1 MTKQEEALKD
11 QEVVE
16 AIHKNTLRVL
26 EEIGIAFLTEESRE
40 LLKKNGIKVEG
51 TRAYFTEKQIMD
63 ALDTATKDF
72 TVYARNEKY
81 NVKMNTEDIY
91 MTPAYGS
98 TRICEADGTLRSA
111 ELDDFLKLANIF
123 QASDEFSIN
132 GGIMVQPN
140 DIDPKIAAEVMVY
153 ATLCR
158 SDKVLFNVCDGKK
171 NAENILKMVKIVF
184 GDDITEKPC
193 TFNLISPLAPLA
205 YTQQAL
211 ETAEVWAENGQP
223 LVLCP
228 APMAG
233 ATGPISVVG
242 DVTISNAEF
251 LAGNV
256 YAQLVRPGTPIIF
269 GHAATVSDMQN
280 MQVSNACPGF
290 VKIAKYGAMLAKKYG
305 VPCRSG
311 GGMSNASGVTAQA
324 GVESAMSMF
333 ESFTERANL
342 MMHATGS
349 LHSFNSVSFE
359 KVLLDIE
366 TFTRMKYYFNETP
379 ADDHALAFDAIKEVI
394 DNNSNF
400 VVSSHTFE
408 RFRIDPWYSQVSLH
422 CNTEGDPN
430 QALYNSIQK
439 RLDLLLDNYEYPE
452 MPKDQRDAL
461 DALMRDIGM
470 QESDMAK
477 I

>member
-1 MTKQEEALKD
+1 MKKQEEAIRD
-11 QEVVE
+11 QEIVE
-16 AIHKNTLRVL
+16 LIHQNTLRIL
-26 EEIGIAFLTEESRE
+26 KEIGVGFLTEESRDT
-40 LLKKNGIKVEG
+40 LRQNGIRIEG
-51 TRAYFTEKQIMD
+51 TRAYFTEEQVMD
-63 ALDTATKDF
+63 ALEKATKDF
-72 TVYARNEKY
+72 TVYARNSKY
-81 NVKMNTEDIY
+81 DVKMNTEDIY

-98 TRICEADGTLRSA
+98 TRICESDGTLRPA
-111 ELDDFLKLANIF
+111 VLDDFLKLANIF
-123 QASDEFSIN
+123 QVSDEFSIN

-158 SDKVLFNVCDGKK
+158 SDKALFNVCDGKK

-184 GDDITEKPC
+184 GHDITEKPC

-211 ETAEVWAENGQP
+211 ETMEIWGANGQP
-223 LVLCP
+223 LILAP

-242 DVTISNAEF
+242 NVSVSNAEF

-256 YAQLVRPGTPIIF
+256 YAQIIRPGTPIIF
-269 GHAATVSDMQN
+269 GHAATVSDMKN

-290 VKIAKYGAMLAKKYG
+290 VKIAKYGALLAKKYG

-311 GGMSNASGVTAQA
+311 GSMSNASGLTAQA

-349 LHSFNSVSFE
+349 LHSFNTVSFE

-366 TFTRMKYYFNETP
+366 TFTRMKYYFSETP
-379 ADDHALAFDAIKEVI
+379 ADEHAMAFDAIKEVI
-394 DNNSNF
+394 VNNSNF
-400 VVSSHTFE
+400 VVSSHTYE

-430 QALYNSIQK
+430 KALYTSI
-439 RLDLLLDNYEYPE
+439 RNRMDTLLGSYHQPE
-452 MPKDQRDAL
+452 MPAEQRQAL
-461 DALMRDIGM
+461 DTFMRELGM
-470 QESDMAK
+470 NQSDMDK

>member
-1 MTKQEEALKD
+1 
-11 QEVVE
+11 
-16 AIHKNTLRVL
+16 
-26 EEIGIAFLTEESRE
+26 
-40 LLKKNGIKVEG
+40 
-51 TRAYFTEKQIMD
+51 
-63 ALDTATKDF
+63 
-72 TVYARNEKY
+72 
-81 NVKMNTEDIY
+81 
-91 MTPAYGS
+91 
-98 TRICEADGTLRSA
+98 
-111 ELDDFLKLANIF
+111 
-123 QASDEFSIN
+123 
-132 GGIMVQPN
+132 
-140 DIDPKIAAEVMVY
+140 
-153 ATLCR
+153 
-158 SDKVLFNVCDGKK
+158 
-171 NAENILKMVKIVF
+171 
-184 GDDITEKPC
+184 
-193 TFNLISPLAPLA
+193 
-205 YTQQAL
+205 
-211 ETAEVWAENGQP
+211 
-223 LVLCP
+223 
-228 APMAG
+228 
-233 ATGPISVVG
+233 
-242 DVTISNAEF
+242 
-251 LAGNV
+251 
-256 YAQLVRPGTPIIF
+256 
-269 GHAATVSDMQN
+269 
-280 MQVSNACPGF
+280 
-290 VKIAKYGAMLAKKYG
+290 
-305 VPCRSG
+305 
-311 GGMSNASGVTAQA
+311 MSNASGVTAQA

>member
-1 MTKQEEALKD
+1 MTKQEEAIRD
-11 QEVVE
+11 QQIVE
-16 AIHKNTLRVL
+16 LIHQNTLRIL
-26 EEIGIAFLTEESRE
+26 EEIGVAFLTEESRE
-40 LLKKNGIKVEG
+40 VLRQNGVKVEG
-51 TRAYFTEKQIMD
+51 TRAYFTEKQVMD
-63 ALDTATKDF
+63 ALDAATKDF
-72 TVYARNEKY
+72 TVYARNSKY
-81 NVKMNTEDIY
+81 DVKMNTEDIY

-98 TRICEADGTLRSA
+98 TRICEADGTIRSA
-111 ELDDFLKLANIF
+111 VFDDFIKLADIF
-123 QASDEFSIN
+123 QASDEFFIN

-153 ATLCR
+153 TTLCR
-158 SDKVLFNVCDGKK
+158 SDKALFCVCDGKK

-184 GDDITEKPC
+184 GDDITDKPC

-211 ETAEVWAENGQP
+211 DTIDVWGKNGQP
-223 LVLCP
+223 LILAP

-242 DVTISNAEF
+242 NVSVSNAEF

-256 YAQLVRPGTPIIF
+256 YAQMIHAGTPIIF

-290 VKIAKYGAMLAKKYG
+290 VKIAKYGALLAKKYG

-311 GGMSNASGVTAQA
+311 GSMSNASGLTAQA
-324 GVESAMSMF
+324 GVESAMTMF

-349 LHSFNSVSFE
+349 LQSFNAVSFE

-366 TFTRMKYYFNETP
+366 TFNRMKYYFSETP
-379 ADDHALAFDAIKEVI
+379 ADEDSLAFDAIKEVI

-400 VVSSHTFE
+400 VVSTHTFE

-422 CNTEGDPN
+422 SNTEGDPN
-430 QALYNSIQK
+430 QALYASIQK
-439 RLDLLLDNYEYPE
+439 RMNSLLESYQYPE
-452 MPKDQRDAL
+452 MPAEQRQTL
-461 DALMRDIGM
+461 DDFMREIGM
-470 QESDMAK
+470 DKSDMAK

>member
-16 AIHKNTLRVL
+16 AIHQNTLRIL

-111 ELDDFLKLANIF
+111 ELDDFLRLANIF
-123 QASDEFSIN
+123 QASDEFFIN

-205 YTQQAL
+205 YTQQAI
-211 ETAEVWAENGQP
+211 W
-223 LVLCP
+223 
-228 APMAG
+228 
-233 ATGPISVVG
+233 
-242 DVTISNAEF
+242 
-251 LAGNV
+251 
-256 YAQLVRPGTPIIF
+256 
-269 GHAATVSDMQN
+269 
-280 MQVSNACPGF
+280 
-290 VKIAKYGAMLAKKYG
+290 
-305 VPCRSG
+305 
-311 GGMSNASGVTAQA
+311 
-324 GVESAMSMF
+324 
-333 ESFTERANL
+333 
-342 MMHATGS
+342 
-349 LHSFNSVSFE
+349 
-359 KVLLDIE
+359 
-366 TFTRMKYYFNETP
+366 
-379 ADDHALAFDAIKEVI
+379 
-394 DNNSNF
+394 
-400 VVSSHTFE
+400 
-408 RFRIDPWYSQVSLH
+408 
-422 CNTEGDPN
+422 
-430 QALYNSIQK
+430 
-439 RLDLLLDNYEYPE
+439 
-452 MPKDQRDAL
+452 
-461 DALMRDIGM
+461 
-470 QESDMAK
+470 
-477 I
+477 